1 MQRKNVLQEKGDVVA
16 GFFRQ
21 THNTYPIWRA
31 TLSGITPVEQQM
43 FEGRTDN
50 TVQQAPP
57 GTQRARSPQPDGQ
70 VIASAEQIAT
80 LAQAAQKLERIA
92 RRFYQLA
99 LAVVAALC
107 VGLFIYAGGAVVMV
121 VFAAALVAVVLH
133 GAARL
138 ICRVLPVRQWVA
150 VVLFLAGFVGSV
162 SLVVH
167 VSGPELVT
175 QLSHLYAALTHER
188 DTLHAALDKNPVG
201 HSVLNH
207 IPRFFG
213 GNQTS
218 GPLGSE
224 GAGGGMDFAGS
235 MTNVLTST
243 FGSAGTLVVIIIA
256 GVYFALSPHL
266 YANGL
271 LRLVPTRYRGSA
283 RELIRT
289 TAHVLSAWV
298 AGQMLDMT
306 VVGVLTWVGL
316 SLLGMPL
323 AFPLGLVAG
332 MANFIPYLGTFIG
345 AVPALLIALSISP
358 REALMVAGLYAF
370 IQAFE
375 GYVMS
380 PFIQKRAVSMPPAL
394 TILSQT
400 IFGAFLGMWGFAF
413 ASPITAVLL
422 AVIDH
427 LSTPLPEDEQV

>member
-70 VIASAEQIAT
+70 VLASAEQIAT

-427 LSTPLPEDEQV
+427 LSAPLPEDEQV

>member
-1 MQRKNVLQEKGDVVA
+1 M
-16 GFFRQ
+16 
-21 THNTYPIWRA
+21 
-31 TLSGITPVEQQM
+31 EQQTI
-43 FEGRTDN
+43 EGKMDN
-50 TVQQAPP
+50 AAAPEAP
-57 GTQRARSPQPDGQ
+57 GPTCEAPAPRPDPAGN
-70 VIASAEQIAT
+70 ASAEQIAV
-80 LAQAAQKLERIA
+80 LAQSAQKLERVL

-99 LAVVAALC
+99 LVVVAALC

-150 VVLFLAGFVGSV
+150 VVLFLAALVGGV

-188 DTLHAALDKNPVG
+188 DALHAALDKNPIG

-218 GPLGSE
+218 GPLGAE
-224 GAGGGMDFAGS
+224 GAGGSMDFAGS

-266 YANGL
+266 YANGV
-271 LRLVPTRYRGSA
+271 LRLVPTRYRGTA

-298 AGQMLDMT
+298 AGQLLDMT

-332 MANFIPYLGTFIG
+332 TANFIPYLGTFIG
-345 AVPALLIALSISP
+345 AVPALLIALSIGP

>member
-1 MQRKNVLQEKGDVVA
+1 M
-16 GFFRQ
+16 
-21 THNTYPIWRA
+21 
-31 TLSGITPVEQQM
+31 EQQM
-43 FEGRTDN
+43 LEGE
-50 TVQQAPP
+50 QPPAPDQP
-57 GTQRARSPQPDGQ
+57 GQTSAYKGLPPTPMADAAGT
-70 VIASAEQIAT
+70 ASAEQIAV
-80 LAQAAQKLERIA
+80 LALNVQKLGRIL

-99 LAVVAALC
+99 IAVVAALC

-138 ICRVLPVRQWVA
+138 ICRVLPMRQWVA
-150 VVLFLAGFVGSV
+150 VVLFLAGLVGGV
-162 SLVVH
+162 SFVVH

-188 DTLHAALDKNPVG
+188 DALHAALDKNPIG

-224 GAGGGMDFAGS
+224 GAGGIDFAGS

-243 FGSAGTLVVIIIA
+243 FGSAGTLVVIVIA

-271 LRLVPTRYRGSA
+271 LRLVPTRYRGTA

-298 AGQMLDMT
+298 AGQLLDMT

-332 MANFIPYLGTFIG
+332 TANFIPYLGTFIG

-427 LSTPLPEDEQV
+427 LTAPLPEEEQV

>member
-1 MQRKNVLQEKGDVVA
+1 MEQ
-16 GFFRQ
+16 Q
-21 THNTYPIWRA
+21 TFVGKQDNGAEQASQTDAQDGPRPPPD
-31 TLSGITPVEQQM
+31 TGSGI
-43 FEGRTDN
+43 GAAD
-50 TVQQAPP
+50 A
-57 GTQRARSPQPDGQ
+57 AH
-70 VIASAEQIAT
+70 IAA
-80 LAQAAQKLERIA
+80 LAQSAQKLERIL

-99 LAVVAALC
+99 LVVVAALC

-150 VVLFLAGFVGSV
+150 VVLFLAALV
-162 SLVVH
+162 SGVSFVVH

-188 DTLHAALDKNPVG
+188 DALHAALDKNPIG

-207 IPRFFG
+207 VPLFFG

-224 GAGGGMDFAGS
+224 GAGGGIDFAGS

-243 FGSAGTLVVIIIA
+243 FGSAGTLVVIVIA

-271 LRLVPTRYRGSA
+271 LRLVPVRYRHTA
-283 RELIRT
+283 RGLIRT

-298 AGQMLDMT
+298 AGQLLDMT
-306 VVGVLTWVGL
+306 VVGVLTWGGL

-332 MANFIPYLGTFIG
+332 TANFIPYLGTFIG
-345 AVPALLIALSISP
+345 ALPALLIALSISP

-427 LSTPLPEDEQV
+427 LTAPLPEDEQV

>member
-1 MQRKNVLQEKGDVVA
+1 M
-16 GFFRQ
+16 
-21 THNTYPIWRA
+21 
-31 TLSGITPVEQQM
+31 EQQTLDGKM
-43 FEGRTDN
+43 ENG
-50 TVQQAPP
+50 VEHVAPP
-57 GTQRARSPQPDGQ
+57 GATRKGSPPPPDPAGN
-70 VIASAEQIAT
+70 ASAEQIAV
-80 LAQAAQKLERIA
+80 LAQSAQKLERVL

-99 LAVVAALC
+99 LVVVAALC

-150 VVLFLAGFVGSV
+150 VVLFLATLVGGV

-188 DTLHAALDKNPVG
+188 DALHATLDKNPIG

-224 GAGGGMDFAGS
+224 GAGGSMDFAGS

-266 YANGL
+266 YANGV
-271 LRLVPTRYRGSA
+271 LRLVPRRYRGPA

-298 AGQMLDMT
+298 AGQLLDMT
-306 VVGVLTWVGL
+306 VVGVLTWGGL

-332 MANFIPYLGTFIG
+332 TANFIPYLGTFIG

>member
-1 MQRKNVLQEKGDVVA
+1 MEQQTFESKDAHRSEPADQSSARA
-16 GFFRQ
+16 GLAPPQ
-21 THNTYPIWRA
+21 GPDA
-31 TLSGITPVEQQM
+31 GIT
-43 FEGRTDN
+43 
-50 TVQQAPP
+50 
-57 GTQRARSPQPDGQ
+57 
-70 VIASAEQIAT
+70 ASAEQIAV
-80 LAQAAQKLERIA
+80 LAYGVQKLERIL

-99 LAVVAALC
+99 VAVVAALC

-150 VVLFLAGFVGSV
+150 VVLFLAALVGGVSV
-162 SLVVH
+162 VVH

-188 DTLHAALDKNPVG
+188 DALHAALDKNPVG

-207 IPRFFG
+207 MPRFFG

-224 GAGGGMDFAGS
+224 GAGGSMDFAGS

-243 FGSAGTLVVIIIA
+243 FGSAGTLVVIVIA

-271 LRLVPTRYRGSA
+271 LRLVPTRYRGTA

-298 AGQMLDMT
+298 AGQLLDMT

-332 MANFIPYLGTFIG
+332 TANFIPYLGTFIG

-427 LSTPLPEDEQV
+427 LTTPLPEDEQV

>member
-1 MQRKNVLQEKGDVVA
+1 
-16 GFFRQ
+16 
-21 THNTYPIWRA
+21 
-31 TLSGITPVEQQM
+31 M
-43 FEGRTDN
+43 FEGATDN
-50 TVQQAPP
+50 GVDQPSP
-57 GTQRARSPQPDGQ
+57 RTQRAHAPQPDAPQ
-70 VIASAEQIAT
+70 CANAAQIAA

-99 LAVVAALC
+99 VAVVAALC
-107 VGLFIYAGGAVVMV
+107 VGLFVYAGGAVVMV

-150 VVLFLAGFVGSV
+150 VVLFLAALVGSV

-188 DTLHAALDKNPVG
+188 DALHATLDKNPIG

-207 IPRFFG
+207 IPRFLG

-218 GPLGSE
+218 GPLGAE
-224 GAGGGMDFAGS
+224 GAGGSMDFAGS

-243 FGSAGTLVVIIIA
+243 FGSAGTLVVILIA

-271 LRLVPTRYRGSA
+271 LRLVPPRYRGSA

-298 AGQMLDMT
+298 AGQLLDMT

-332 MANFIPYLGTFIG
+332 TANFIPYLGTFIG

>member
-1 MQRKNVLQEKGDVVA
+1 MEQHRVEGAHEQGQGCCPPTSA
-16 GFFRQ
+16 
-21 THNTYPIWRA
+21 
-31 TLSGITPVEQQM
+31 PVEPS
-43 FEGRTDN
+43 
-50 TVQQAPP
+50 PP
-57 GTQRARSPQPDGQ
+57 MPVRAG
-70 VIASAEQIAT
+70 IADDAAQIAD
-80 LAQAAQKLERIA
+80 LAVATQKLERVM

-99 LAVVAALC
+99 VMVVAAMC

-121 VFAAALVAVVLH
+121 VFASALVAVVLH

-138 ICRVLPVRQWVA
+138 ICRVLPIRQWVA
-150 VVLFLAGFVGSV
+150 VVLFLAALVGGV
-162 SLVVH
+162 SGVVH

-188 DTLHAALDKNPVG
+188 DALHATLDQNPVG

-243 FGSAGTLVVIIIA
+243 FGSAGTLVVIVIA

-271 LRLVPTRYRGSA
+271 LRLVPTRYRPTA
-283 RELIRT
+283 RALIRT

-298 AGQMLDMT
+298 AGQLLDMT

-332 MANFIPYLGTFIG
+332 TANFIPYLGTFIG

-422 AVIDH
+422 AMVDH
-427 LSTPLPEDEQV
+427 LTTPLPEDEQV

>member
-70 VIASAEQIAT
+70 VLASAEQIAT